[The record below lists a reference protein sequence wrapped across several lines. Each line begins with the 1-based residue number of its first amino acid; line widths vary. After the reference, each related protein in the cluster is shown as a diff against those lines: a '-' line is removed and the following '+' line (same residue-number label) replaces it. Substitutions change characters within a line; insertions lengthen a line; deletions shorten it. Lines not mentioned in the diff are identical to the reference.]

1 MPVYIYQCQ
10 GLKQITTNKQRRQEW
25 VVIYITLHL
34 NVDSYTYNYKYNYKN
49 IQILT
54 AFYVMT
60 PQTSSSCPKPA
71 CEAIRICSIDCILCL
86 SSTSPKQV
94 SMDQSVRGELTK

>member
-10 GLKQITTNKQRRQEW
+10 GLKQMTTNKQRRQEW

-34 NVDSYTYNYKYNYKN
+34 NVDSYNYNYKYNYKN

-71 CEAIRICSIDCILCL
+71 CEAMPQLNL
-86 SSTSPKQV
+86 TQA
-94 SMDQSVRGELTK
+94 SVHGSKRPRRTD